1 MGNPAGVRR
10 DFKALEQR
18 RRRAA
23 ALLAQGVHQSEVARR
38 VGVSPESVR
47 RWRLALEAEGARG
60 LRGAGRAGRKP
71 RLSPAQLRTV
81 ARELKRGPQAL
92 GYETALWTA
101 ERVADLIER
110 ACGVRYHAGHVWKIL
125 RDMGRS
131 CRTWAPTGQTP
142 VLQYHF
148 GWKTL
153 SAKVGITWLR
163 FYFRLFPQL
172 DSRTAGDRVSAAI
185 AAPQTGDLMVVLD
198 GLRVHHS
205 RAVRDFVASQGGRI
219 ELQFVPAYAP
229 ELNPNRVHLRHLKQ
243 HEIPNFCPREQAQLS
258 RIAIRNAL

>member
-47 RWRLALEAEGARG
+47 RWRLAVEAAGARG

-125 RDMGRS
+125 RDLGWS
-131 CRTWAPTGQTP
+131 CQRPAARALERDEVAIRQWQ
-142 VLQYHF
+142 
-148 GWKTL
+148 
-153 SAKVGITWLR
+153 
-163 FYFRLFPQL
+163 
-172 DSRTAGDRVSAAI
+172 RVSWPALKKKP
-185 AAPQTGDLMVVLD
+185 APRAKPSSSST
-198 GLRVHHS
+198 RV
-205 RAVRDFVASQGGRI
+205 D
-219 ELQFVPAYAP
+219 
-229 ELNPNRVHLRHLKQ
+229 
-243 HEIPNFCPREQAQLS
+243 
-258 RIAIRNAL
+258 